1 VSDARQKKGANS
13 FYLCALPPLHA
24 DGDKHDMLK
33 EARALGKVQIADH
46 EVDGDDN
53 LTESDGGQVSTD
65 LYRVDHDTLGKI
77 DKAMTGHERKRV
89 WLADGRGVQAY
100 VRKEADAAADTE
112 PGGLAPH
119 SED

>member
-1 VSDARQKKGANS
+1 MSGGANS
-13 FYLCALPPLHA
+13 FYLCALPPLHK
-24 DGDKHDMLK
+24 DGDKHDLLK
-33 EARALGKVQIADH
+33 EARALGKVEILDH
-46 EVDGDDN
+46 DVLDDN
-53 LTESDGGQVSTD
+53 LTEAEGNSTPTD

-77 DKAMTGHERKRV
+77 DKAMSEHERKRV

-112 PGGLAPH
+112 PGELAPH